1 MPPRKPP
8 ADRAAAP
15 AAADPSVPSVDALV
29 RLNDLLVQAA
39 DGRLSGRIVDV
50 PTDDPLYSACMGLNG
65 LLDRV
70 ELVNREVSGAML
82 AAVEGRYHRK
92 FIALG
97 VTGSFVPVAE
107 SVSKALDSLA
117 TFDRVL
123 VAGRT
128 DIAETATSLRSEVG
142 QRSSAVLSATE
153 ELDATARLLTEVS
166 AVASS
171 ETEAGLASTTAALNG
186 SEQVASATEELSAS
200 IKEISG
206 QADQSKDVSDRAI
219 QQVLRARQVMQE
231 VADSAQA
238 VAQIVNVIAEIA
250 RQTNLL
256 ALNAAIEAARA
267 GDAGRGFGVVASEV
281 KELANQTRSSTKDI
295 SERIEGVSA
304 AVERG
309 GKAVE
314 DISAALEQ
322 LAGYVNSI
330 SSAIYEQNAVTTEIA
345 RGAEQGVQSVR
356 AVVENFG
363 SIRERVGEFERSARE
378 LGQVSGM
385 VSSSAREVDDQVRA
399 HIERIE
405 GNVTRLEMNR

>member
-1 MPPRKPP
+1 MATRKTPESGAPRN
-8 ADRAAAP
+8 
-15 AAADPSVPSVDALV
+15 DALE
-29 RLNDLLVQAA
+29 RLTHLLSEAGA
-39 DGRLSGRIVDV
+39 GRLSGRITDV
-50 PTDDPLYSACMGLNG
+50 PSDDTLYGACLGLNN
-65 LLDRV
+65 LLDKV
-70 ELVNREVSGAML
+70 ELVNREVSGAMS
-82 AAVEGRYHRK
+82 AAVEGRYHRR

-97 VTGSFVPVAE
+97 VSGSFVPVAD
-107 SVSKALDSLA
+107 SVSRALDSLA
-117 TFDRVL
+117 TFDRTL
-123 VAGRT
+123 VSGRT
-128 DIAETATSLRSEVG
+128 DIADTAVSLRNEVG
-142 QRSSAVLSATE
+142 QRSGAVLSAVE
-153 ELDATARLLTEVS
+153 ELDATARLLADV
-166 AVASS
+166 AVAANTQ
-171 ETEAGLASTTAALNG
+171 TEQGLMSTSVALTG

-238 VAQIVNVIAEIA
+238 VAQIVNVISEIA

-295 SERIEGVSA
+295 ADRIEGVSA
-304 AVERG
+304 SVERG

-345 RGAEQGVQSVR
+345 RGAEQGVASVR

-363 SIRERVGEFERSARE
+363 VIRERVGEFERASRE

-385 VSSSAREVDDQVRA
+385 LSGASREVDDQVRA

-405 GNVTRLEMNR
+405 GNVKRLEMNG

>member
-1 MPPRKPP
+1 MATRKTDP
-8 ADRAAAP
+8 ATD
-15 AAADPSVPSVDALV
+15 SSALQ
-29 RLNDLLVQAA
+29 RLTQLLQAA
-39 DGRLSGRIVDV
+39 GAGKLSGRIVDV
-50 PTDDPLYSACMGLNG
+50 PPTDPLFDACVGLNN

-70 ELVNREVSGAML
+70 ELVNREVTGAMG
-82 AAVEGRYHRK
+82 AAVEGRYHRR
-92 FIALG
+92 FLAMG
-97 VTGSFVPVAE
+97 VTGSFVPVAD
-107 SVSKALDSLA
+107 SVSRALDSLA
-117 TFDRVL
+117 QFDRVL
-123 VAGRT
+123 ATGRT
-128 DIAETATSLRSEVG
+128 DIADVATSLRGEVG
-142 QRSSAVLSATE
+142 QRSGSVLSATE
-153 ELDATARLLTEVS
+153 ELDATARLLGDVAIAANTQTELGLQS
-166 AVASS
+166 TSVAL
-171 ETEAGLASTTAALNG
+171 TG

-238 VAQIVNVIAEIA
+238 VTQIVNVIAEIA

-295 SERIEGVSA
+295 AERIESVSA
-304 AVERG
+304 SVERG

-345 RGAEQGVQSVR
+345 RGAEQGVASVR
-356 AVVENFG
+356 AVVENF
-363 SIRERVGEFERSARE
+363 SVIRDRVGEFERSARE
-378 LGQVSGM
+378 LGQVSAM
-385 VSSSAREVDDQVRA
+385 VSGAARDVDDQVRV

-405 GNVTRLEMNR
+405 GNVRSLDMQR

>member
-1 MPPRKPP
+1 MATQKAPP
-8 ADRAAAP
+8 
-15 AAADPSVPSVDALV
+15 SNGVHALA
-29 RLNDLLVQAA
+29 RLNALLA
-39 DGRLSGRIVDV
+39 DASMGRLSGRIVDV
-50 PTDDPLYSACMGLNG
+50 PADDPLYPACTSLNG

-70 ELVNREVSGAML
+70 ELVNREVSGAMT
-82 AAVEGRYHRK
+82 AAVEGRYHRR
-92 FIALG
+92 FVALG

-107 SVSKALDSLA
+107 SVSRALESLA
-117 TFDRVL
+117 TFDRTL
-123 VAGRT
+123 EAGRS
-128 DIAETATSLRSEVG
+128 DIGAVASSLRSEVG
-142 QRSSAVLSATE
+142 QRSGAVLSATE
-153 ELDATARLLTEVS
+153 ELDATARLLGEVAIAANS
-166 AVASS
+166 Q
-171 ETEAGLASTTAALNG
+171 TEAGLKSTSVALTG

-200 IKEISG
+200 IKEISS

-295 SERIEGVSA
+295 SERIESVSA
-304 AVERG
+304 SVDRG

-345 RGAEQGVQSVR
+345 RGAEQGVASVR
-356 AVVENFG
+356 AVVDNFG
-363 SIRERVGEFERSARE
+363 VIRDRVGEFERSARE
-378 LGQVSGM
+378 LGQVSSM
-385 VSSSAREVDDQVRA
+385 VSSAAREVDDQVRV

-405 GNVTRLEMNR
+405 GNVKSLEMTR

>member
-1 MPPRKPP
+1 
-8 ADRAAAP
+8 
-15 AAADPSVPSVDALV
+15 VAL
-29 RLNDLLVQAA
+29 
-39 DGRLSGRIVDV
+39 
-50 PTDDPLYSACMGLNG
+50 T
-65 LLDRV
+65 
-70 ELVNREVSGAML
+70 
-82 AAVEGRYHRK
+82 
-92 FIALG
+92 
-97 VTGSFVPVAE
+97 
-107 SVSKALDSLA
+107 
-117 TFDRVL
+117 
-123 VAGRT
+123 
-128 DIAETATSLRSEVG
+128 
-142 QRSSAVLSATE
+142 
-153 ELDATARLLTEVS
+153 
-166 AVASS
+166 
-171 ETEAGLASTTAALNG
+171 G

-238 VAQIVNVIAEIA
+238 VTQIVNVIAEIA

-295 SERIEGVSA
+295 AERIESVSA
-304 AVERG
+304 SVDRG

-345 RGAEQGVQSVR
+345 RGAEQGVASVR
-356 AVVENFG
+356 AVVENF
-363 SIRERVGEFERSARE
+363 SVIRDRVGEFERSARE
-378 LGQVSGM
+378 LGQVSAM
-385 VSSSAREVDDQVRA
+385 VSGAARDVDDQVRV
-399 HIERIE
+399 HIDRIE
-405 GNVTRLEMNR
+405 GNVRSLDMQR